1 MLRRRGALGGRL
13 VVGSR
18 RTKGALIIG
27 GASHG
32 ARARSV
38 RGSAGTIHPYH
49 VMRDRPPVD
58 DSAPIVAQLPRS
70 ARIIFG
76 E

>member
-13 VVGSR
+13 VVGCR

-27 GASHG
+27 GASDG

-38 RGSAGTIHPYH
+38 PGSAATIHPYH
-49 VMRDRPPVD
+49 VMRDHPPVD
-58 DSAPIVAQLPRS
+58 HPAPMVAQLPRS